1 MSEVQIQD
9 LATDGQVQVV
19 DARVTQ
25 FEGAHY
31 SYVVEVVTAARMNL
45 QAELGG

>member
-19 DARVTQ
+19 DVWVTQ
-25 FEGAHY
+25 FEGAHR
-31 SYVVEVVTAARMNL
+31 SYVD
-45 QAELGG
+45 